1 MTARL
6 QALGTAMPDHYVFK
20 QSEIVEE
27 FFYAAPGDERLWI
40 GCSSSPVR
48 DPAVVPCGDQ

>member
-1 MTARL
+1 MTARV

-27 FFYAAPGDERLWI
+27 FFAGQPGWDPSFAEVFAHPGVER
-40 GCSSSPVR
+40 R
-48 DPAVVPCGDQ
+48 A